1 MPAIVVLVL
10 SHGQLSLPECAMLS
24 SRNYHRM
31 VGIRTRPTLSILCAS
46 NRNAFPLLYFVCVTN
61 NLVICNMLLISY
73 VRFFELRLFI
83 RVVKTFPIRSILLLV
98 YEKQSNWDCANR
110 TTTLPTLRC

>member
-10 SHGQLSLPECAMLS
+10 SHGQSSLPECAMLS

-31 VGIRTRPTLSILCAS
+31 VGIRTRPTL
-46 NRNAFPLLYFVCVTN
+46 
-61 NLVICNMLLISY
+61 MLLISY